1 MSQAE
6 LPVETIENAVSFL
19 REDTPSLAACS
30 LTCRA
35 LLLVSRI
42 YLWDEVVLPFELD
55 GSHSART
62 RKFLAVLDK
71 THAIAAYIRSVVVC
85 PRPEFDYIDGPKF
98 AKAAWD
104 TLIARLPAVRSLRLR
119 DCLLPN
125 LCQLVSLI
133 CDRPTLEA
141 LILDNVGIIPYG
153 FSTWPRSLAQPA
165 ATAAGGYS
173 SRYALRTLSV
183 FGNGVSVEELS
194 RLALLLE
201 RSTDVLSLEVLDL
214 CCHMAPSKKPNRPD
228 NFPGIPS
235 YGPSLRHFGISLRDT
250 MAQQVNDIDPEGRE
264 CFLPF
269 LRLSQRPT
277 IRRVVDDF

>member
-1 MSQAE
+1 MLPT
-6 LPVETIENAVSFL
+6 LPVETIEHAVSFL
-19 REDTPSLAACS
+19 RGDIPSLAACS

-35 LLLVSRI
+35 LLPVSRI

-62 RKFLAVLDK
+62 KRFLDVLDK
-71 THAIAAYIRSVVVC
+71 NHAIAAYIRSVVVC

-104 TLIARLPAVRSLRLR
+104 TLSARLPAVRSLRLR

-153 FSTWPRSLAQPA
+153 FSTWLRSLARP
-165 ATAAGGYS
+165 TAPVAGGQA

-183 FGNGVSVEELS
+183 FGNGISVEELS
-194 RLALLLE
+194 GLARLLE
-201 RSTDVLSLEVLDL
+201 RSTEVLSLEVLDL
-214 CCHMAPSKKPNRPD
+214 CCHMARPQD
-228 NFPGIPS
+228 PHRPENFPEIPS

-269 LRLSQRPT
+269 FRPSWRPV
-277 IRRVVDDF
+277 IRRVADVR